1 MDIRKVDIKKL
12 APWNWFKK
20 EEEEGRASVPV
31 HYHGHRPGYA
41 AGGVLDPLL
50 ELHREM
56 DRMFDRFLRGFG
68 FPSFF
73 PEGLTSLTESGGLL
87 KPRVDIGASDSEYT
101 ISVEVPGV
109 SEDDIRV
116 EVVDNTL
123 TISGEKKQEKEE
135 KKRDYYRVER
145 SYGAFRRVLSLPE
158 DAVQD
163 EIKASFT
170 NGVLTITMP
179 RKTLPRK
186 EVREIEI
193 KKAA

>member
-20 EEEEGRASVPV
+20 EEEEGRAHVPV
-31 HYHGHRPGYA
+31 HYQ
-41 AGGVLDPLL
+41 GGDPAWGSLAPFF

-68 FPSFF
+68 FPSLFS
-73 PEGLTSLTESGGLL
+73 EGLLAPLHDSGGLL
-87 KPRVDIGASDSEYT
+87 KPRVDIGASDNEYT

-116 EVVDNTL
+116 EVADNTL
-123 TISGEKKQEKEE
+123 TVTGEKRQEKEE
-135 KKRDYYRVER
+135 KRRDYYRIER
-145 SYGAFRRVLSLPE
+145 SYGTFRRVLSLPD

-163 EIKASFT
+163 DIKAAFA
-170 NGVLTITMP
+170 NGVLTITVP
-179 RKTLPRK
+179 RKAAAGKKT
-186 EVREIEI
+186 REIEI
-193 KKAA
+193 RKAA